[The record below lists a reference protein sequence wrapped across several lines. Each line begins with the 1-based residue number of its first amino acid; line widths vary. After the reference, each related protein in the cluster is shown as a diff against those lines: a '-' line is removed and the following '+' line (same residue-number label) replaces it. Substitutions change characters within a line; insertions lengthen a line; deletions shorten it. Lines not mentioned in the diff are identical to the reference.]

1 MVRALLSFS
10 IRHLIS
16 RYTEENA
23 LSFNALPN
31 LEALGTIRFVVLR
44 CAVEEEGL
52 SYSPNND
59 EFNLHDIGPI
69 HERTK
74 KGGGHCVS
82 YGHICDTV

>member
-1 MVRALLSFS
+1 MVCALPSNILY
-10 IRHLIS
+10 LIS

-23 LSFNALPN
+23 LNFNALPN

-44 CAVEEEGL
+44 CTVEEEGL
-52 SYSPNND
+52 SYSSNNG

-74 KGGGHCVS
+74 KAGGHCVS
-82 YGHICDTV
+82 YAHISDTV